1 MKWSPT
7 ECEFGDM
14 IRVRLGS
21 IYHYGVFVSEDEV
34 IAFGLP
40 PIEKYKDD
48 PGRLVVIA
56 TDIDVFSCGQIVER
70 AIPGRGEKKKKI
82 SPEKAVE
89 TARSRLGE
97 TGYDLLRNNCEH
109 FATECVFGERRCSE
123 EEDARRRWLSRPVC
137 DVYVANFSP
146 EQIGEER
153 IGAILC
159 AARRREI
166 EATSNAALRA
176 ARIRDWE
183 VLSLAAG
190 RSLKICAADA
200 QFRKKI
206 GGKWVCDKFE
216 FSLTHTKN
224 AVAAAVSNHPVG
236 VDMEFVGEIA
246 ERFAPERLDGMRKRY
261 FTAGEQLAFG
271 GGAEDFARCFTA
283 KEAAFK
289 RSGKGA
295 FRPSRIDTAK
305 EPLVTFRLTDGAI
318 VSVCTDHTGSVR
330 VYTVDENGASL
341 AQAKRL
347 ESE

>member
-7 ECEFGDM
+7 ECEYGDM

-48 PGRLVVIA
+48 PGRLSVIA

-137 DVYVANFSP
+137 DVYVAEFSP
-146 EQIGEER
+146 EQTGEER

-236 VDMEFVGEIA
+236 VDMEFIGEIA
-246 ERFAPERLDGMRKRY
+246 GRFSAERLSDMRKR
-261 FTAGEQLAFG
+261 FFSAAEQAVYADSPEG
-271 GGAEDFARCFTA
+271 FARCFTK

-289 RSGKGA
+289 RSGKGS
-295 FRPSRIDTAK
+295 FRPGRIDVTG
-305 EPLVTFRLTDGAI
+305 EGCETFRLEGGAI
-318 VSVCTDHTGSVR
+318 LSVCTDHPHCVR
-330 VYTVDENGASL
+330 VYTVESAHAAL
-341 AQAKRL
+341 AKI
-347 ESE
+347 ED